1 MMMLAALLWMS
12 TASPALPAIEILPA
26 MEALTDKETKSPSE
40 NTKPENTKEDTLCSA
55 VLDVCFSMPKRDDQ
69 EGGQT
74 PYLKITPSKAV
85 QGSESQGSESLE
97 YPLSDEEQKGGY
109 DRGWFKLWPNIIRAK
124 TREKESSKEII
135 LFGVVEGLSTMY
147 SGGGARSETLT
158 LYRLPRHSLINKPF
172 DKAQPPFTPV
182 LSFPLSGHVMIRAC
196 FSEKDMKLRRNIC
209 HDFYDFDANLTLGP
223 KVSPNGYPELMLKA
237 EATAQPGLSRRSED
251 NTSGRKRLTKAE
263 AKEAVDP
270 DCTFTRIVRFD
281 EKTQAYVF
289 DTPLPDCSDYTV
301 P

>member
-1 MMMLAALLWMS
+1 MMMLAALLWMT
-12 TASPALPAIEILPA
+12 TASPALPPIEILPA
-26 MEALTDKETKSPSE
+26 MEAMTVKETQSPSE
-40 NTKPENTKEDTLCSA
+40 NTKPEDTKEDTLCSA
-55 VLDVCFSMPKRDDQ
+55 VLDVCFSVPKRDDQ

-74 PYLKITPSKAV
+74 PYLKITPSKAAQGREH
-85 QGSESQGSESLE
+85 QGSEPWE
-97 YPLSDEEQKGGY
+97 YPLEPKGGF
-109 DRGWFKLWPNIIRAK
+109 DRGWLRLWPNIIRVK
-124 TREKESSKEII
+124 TGEKESSKEII

-147 SGGGARSETLT
+147 SGGGAQSEILT
-158 LYRLPRHSLINKPF
+158 LYRLPRHSLTKKPL
-172 DKAQPPFTPV
+172 DNAQLPFTPV

-251 NTSGRKRLTKAE
+251 NTSGMKRLTKAE
-263 AKEAVDP
+263 AKEAVDE
-270 DCTFTRIVRFD
+270 DCTFTRIARFD